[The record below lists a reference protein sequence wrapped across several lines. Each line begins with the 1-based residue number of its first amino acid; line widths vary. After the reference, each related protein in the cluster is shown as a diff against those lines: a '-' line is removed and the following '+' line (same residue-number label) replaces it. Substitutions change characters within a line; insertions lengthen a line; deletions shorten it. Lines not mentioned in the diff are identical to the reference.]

1 MFDQESLRALVTN
14 DALASPVLS
23 VYLDTDLAHQTKDA
37 IKLMLREEGRN
48 LDKQVS
54 ASDLE
59 VVSDYLD
66 YEYDWQA
73 RGLAL
78 FVAQGR
84 LAQAVPLPVP
94 VKTQVTFSDRPQVH
108 TLADVLD
115 RFGQYAVAL
124 YDQEG
129 VRLFQV
135 AWGRIET
142 EEDAYGA
149 EVKRHKQGG
158 WASAKYQRREDN
170 LALRN
175 LKQAAERTAAFC
187 QALRLRKL
195 VLAGQK
201 EVLAEIKE
209 LLPTETRALVV
220 GEFPADMQI
229 SPAELLSLS
238 LDVAW
243 QADLVEETRSVEEAV
258 TAASKGGL
266 GATGLEDTLLA
277 LHQGRVRR
285 LLVDSNLQGAGLVC
299 GHCGHLAS
307 EMRDTCPFCG
317 HQEIRSVPDTTDL
330 AIRKAVA
337 TGAEIDIVRGN
348 AALVGAGGMAAIL
361 RY

>member
-1 MFDQESLRALVTN
+1 MFDHESLRTLV
-14 DALASPVLS
+14 ASDGQGSVLS
-23 VYLDTDLAHQTKDA
+23 VYLDTDLTHQSKDA
-37 IKLMLREEGRN
+37 IKLMLREEVRK
-48 LDKQVS
+48 LDKQVT
-54 ASDLE
+54 AADLE
-59 VVSDYLD
+59 VVSNYLD

-84 LAQAVPLPVP
+84 LEQAVPLPVP
-94 VKTQVTFSDRPQVH
+94 VKTQVTFTDKVQVR

-149 EVKRHKQGG
+149 EVKRHRQGG
-158 WASAKYQRREDN
+158 WAAAKYQRREDN

-175 LKQAAERTAAFC
+175 LKQAAERTTAFC
-187 QALRLRKL
+187 QALHMRKL

-209 LLPTETRALVV
+209 MLPTEIRALVI
-220 GEFPADMQI
+220 GEFAADMEI
-229 SPAELLSLS
+229 TPAELLGLS

-243 QADLVEETRSVEEAV
+243 QADLTEETRSVEEAI
-258 TAASKGGL
+258 TSASKGGH
-266 GATGLEDTLLA
+266 GVTGPEDTLQA

-285 LLVDSNLQGAGLVC
+285 LLVDADRQEAGFVC
-299 GHCGHLAS
+299 GHCGHMTS

-317 HQEIRSVPDTTDL
+317 HQEIRSIVDTTDL

-337 TGAEIDIVRGN
+337 TGAEVDIVRGN
-348 AALVGAGGMAAIL
+348 AELVNAGGMAAIL